1 MASKAMIHCWRALLP
16 GRQGGAWRRVLAG
29 AALLLIAGLAQAQQ
43 RAFQYL
49 RHEQGLENLVVTATV
64 QDADGVLWIGTE
76 NGLYQFDGARMR
88 RYGVEQGL
96 ADLTVSDLHID
107 TTGLLWVG
115 SKRTLYHR
123 QGAGF
128 VPVDDEGRSIHLQP
142 GQSLTSTREG
152 LVANTREGLLI
163 LRREPAG
170 WRARALL
177 DAARHEGPRE
187 VRQVRQVHSV
197 LAGPDGEVWFG
208 CDTRLCRLDRSGL
221 RLYGPAGG
229 DATEPLTRLLRMP
242 TGQLWLRSAQQL
254 WQLDPGAEAPIRVDM
269 PRSDHLLV
277 TLAPA
282 LASDARGRILT
293 QHGGGLAR
301 WDGRRWEV
309 IDVRQGLQ
317 AGGGVSTLLEARDG
331 SVWLGTA
338 GSGLVQWLG
347 YWHAQ
352 SWGRTE
358 GLISEDAWAFLRT
371 RDGSLYLGTTAG
383 LAVQRGTGLMVPA
396 DPRQAEGVASSL
408 AEDARGRVWVGS
420 FDGQLS
426 VFDPASRQQ
435 RLVARLPRV
444 TRLLTD
450 RQGQLWVVTH
460 RGIFLL
466 PDPVRDTRLVRADE
480 ALVATGAPVPEAHDA
495 CMAADGRVWI
505 TTDDGLLRGQG
516 RRIERVGLRR
526 ADGQPMAAEE
536 LISLACSDVGLWL
549 GGNSG
554 LWRAAADASATELVL
569 QHADMPL
576 LRQRAVVALHVDRRG
591 WLWVATDYGVA
602 VSDMSRWRF
611 IRHDAGLP
619 WNDSN
624 QGALYEDADGAMWIG
639 TTRGAARLGDLDSL
653 FAVPAVR
660 VTAEAHGVRSAAGG
674 ATPRLTLPW
683 EKRSLALEL
692 ASTSYEQRGAL
703 RFEHRLRGQGQDED
717 WRSGTS
723 TELVYPSLQP
733 GLYRLEVRA
742 RNLDM
747 QAESPLQSL
756 DIEVLPPWW
765 RTGWF
770 YGGAASAVLLL
781 AWLAYRWRMR
791 RYLLRQQALERL
803 VAERTREIEASHAQM
818 RELALKDGLTG
829 VLNRRALNEAV
840 AAEIARAGRSRLPL
854 ALVMV
859 DADRFKRINDEHG
872 HPAGD
877 AVLVA
882 IAQRLQTAT
891 RPYDV
896 IGRYGGEEFLLLLP
910 ELDVN
915 SPEGRAR
922 IEAFHRAIC
931 SRPVA
936 LGEGT
941 ELAVTCSFGVAG
953 FMAGSVVQPEA
964 LIARADTALYRAKE
978 NGRNRIEYAPLGV
991 SEKPGVA

>member
-1 MASKAMIHCWRALLP
+1 MADKTMLQPWRL
-16 GRQGGAWRRVLAG
+16 GGAWRWVLAC
-29 AALLLIAGLAQAQQ
+29 AALLLGGLAQAQQ
-43 RAFQYL
+43 RAFHYL
-49 RHEQGLENLVVTATV
+49 RHEQGLENLVVTALA
-64 QDADGVLWIGTE
+64 QDADGLLWIGTE

-96 ADLTVSDLHID
+96 VEQTISDLHVD

-115 SKRTLYHR
+115 SKRGLYHR
-123 QGAGF
+123 EGAGF
-128 VPVDDEGRSIHLQP
+128 VVVGHAGRPIHIQP
-142 GQSLTSTREG
+142 GQALASTREG
-152 LVANTREGLLI
+152 LVVNAREGLLL
-163 LRREPAG
+163 LRRDAAG
-170 WRARALL
+170 WRGRALF
-177 DAARHEGPRE
+177 DAVHRK
-187 VRQVRQVHSV
+187 RQPELEQIHSV
-197 LAGPDGEVWFG
+197 LAEPDGGVWFG
-208 CDTRLCRLDRSGL
+208 CGYRLCRLDRNGL
-221 RLYGPAGG
+221 RLYGPTGR
-229 DATEPLTRLLRMP
+229 DATEPLTRLLRLS
-242 TGQLWLRSAQQL
+242 GGRLWLRSATRL
-254 WQLDPGAEAPIRVDM
+254 WRLDAGAEAPTRVDM
-269 PRSDHLLV
+269 PGTDHSLV

-282 LASDARGRILT
+282 LATDARGRLLT

-301 WDGRRWEV
+301 WDGGHWEV
-309 IDVRQGLQ
+309 IDAGQGLQ
-317 AGGGVSTLLEARDG
+317 AGGGVSTALQARDG

-347 YWHAQ
+347 YRHAR
-352 SWGRTE
+352 SWGRAE
-358 GLISEDAWAFLRT
+358 GLASEDAWAFLRT
-371 RDGSLYLGTTAG
+371 RDGNLYLGTTAG
-383 LAVQRGTGLMVPA
+383 LSVQRGTGRMVPA
-396 DPRQAEGVASSL
+396 DPRQPEGVASSL

-435 RLVARLPRV
+435 RPVARLPRV

-466 PDPVRDTRLVRADE
+466 PDPARDTRLVRIDG
-480 ALVATGAPVPEAHDA
+480 ALLPAGTPAPEAHDA
-495 CMAADGRVWI
+495 CAAADGRVWI

-516 RRIERVGLRR
+516 RRLERVGLRR
-526 ADGQPMAAEE
+526 ADGQPVAAEE
-536 LISLACSDVGLWL
+536 MISIACSDAGLWL

-554 LWRAAADASATELVL
+554 LWRTAADASATELVVE
-569 QHADMPL
+569 HADVPP
-576 LRQRAVVALHVDRRG
+576 LRQRAVVALRLDRRG

-602 VSDMSRWRF
+602 VSDMQRWRF

-624 QGALYEDADGAMWIG
+624 QGALYEDADGAIWIG
-639 TTRGAARLGDLDSL
+639 TTRGAAQLSDLDAL
-653 FAVPAVR
+653 FDVPALGVSAEVR
-660 VTAEAHGVRSAAGG
+660 GVRSAAGG
-674 ATPRLTLPW
+674 ATPRLVLPW
-683 EKRSLALEL
+683 EKRSVAVEL
-692 ASTSYEQRGAL
+692 ASASYEQRGAL
-703 RFEHRLRGQGQDED
+703 RFEHRLQGQGQDEE
-717 WRSGTS
+717 WRSGIS

-733 GLYRLEVRA
+733 GRYRLEVRA

-747 QAESPLQSL
+747 QTESPLQSL

-770 YGGAASAVLLL
+770 YGAAMGAVLLL

-829 VLNRRALNEAV
+829 VLNRRALDDAV
-840 AAEIARAGRSRLPL
+840 AAEVARAGRSQLPL

-882 IAQRLQTAT
+882 IAQRLQAAT

-896 IGRYGGEEFLLLLP
+896 LGRYGGEEFLLLLP

-915 SPEGRAR
+915 STEGRAR
-922 IEAFHRAIC
+922 IEAFHRAVC

-936 LGEGT
+936 LGEGV

-953 FMAGSVVQPEA
+953 FMAGSAVRPEA
-964 LIARADTALYRAKE
+964 LIASADAALYRAKE
-978 NGRNRIEYAPLGV
+978 NGRNRIEYAGLGM
-991 SEKPGVA
+991 SE

>member
-1 MASKAMIHCWRALLP
+1 MTVKERLHRCRAP
-16 GRQGGAWRRVLAG
+16 VQRRRGDAWRWVPAC
-29 AALLLIAGLAQAQQ
+29 AALLLLLLLGGLAQAQQ
-43 RAFQYL
+43 RAFHYL
-49 RHEQGLENLVVTATV
+49 RHEQGLENLVVTALV

-76 NGLYQFDGARMR
+76 NGLYQFAGARMR
-88 RYGVEQGL
+88 RYGAEHGL
-96 ADLTVSDLHID
+96 ADQTISYLHID
-107 TTGLLWVG
+107 TNGLLWV
-115 SKRTLYHR
+115 SSQQTLYR
-123 QGAGF
+123 REGAGF
-128 VPVDDEGRSIHLQP
+128 VAVDHAGRPVQPQP
-142 GQSLTSTREG
+142 GQSLASTREG
-152 LVANTREGLLI
+152 LVVNTRDGLLM
-163 LRREPAG
+163 LRREAAG
-170 WRARALL
+170 WQGSVPFGKGR
-177 DAARHEGPRE
+177 RE
-187 VRQVRQVHSV
+187 FRTIYSV
-197 LAGPDGEVWFG
+197 LAGPDGVVWFG
-208 CDTRLCRLDRSGL
+208 CDNGLCRLDRTGL
-221 RLYGPAGG
+221 RLYGPAGR
-229 DATEPLTRLLRMP
+229 DATEPLTRLLRTP
-242 TGQLWLRSAQQL
+242 GGQLWLRSDRQL
-254 WQLDPGAEAPIRVDM
+254 WRLDEGAEAPTRVDM
-269 PRSDHLLV
+269 PDAKHFVV
-277 TLAPA
+277 TPAPA
-282 LASDARGRILT
+282 LANDARGHILT
-293 QHGGGLAR
+293 QVGGGLGR
-301 WDGRRWEV
+301 WDGRRWEL
-309 IDVRQGLQ
+309 IGADQGLQ
-317 AGGGVSTLLEARDG
+317 AGGGVSTALEARDG

-347 YWHAQ
+347 YRYAQ
-352 SWGRTE
+352 SWGRAE
-358 GLISEDAWAFLRT
+358 GLASEDAWAFLRT
-371 RDGSLYLGTTAG
+371 RDGSFYLGTMAG
-383 LAVQRGTGLMVPA
+383 LSVQRGPGRMVRAASGQP
-396 DPRQAEGVASSL
+396 EGVASSL

-435 RLVARLPRV
+435 TLVARVPRV
-444 TRLLTD
+444 TRLITD

-460 RGIFLL
+460 DGIFVL
-466 PDPVRDTRLVRADE
+466 PDPVRGGRLVRASE
-480 ALVATGAPVPEAHDA
+480 ALVSAGTPVARANDA
-495 CMAADGRVWI
+495 CMAADGQVWI

-516 RRIERVGLRR
+516 RQLERVGLRR
-526 ADGQPMAAEE
+526 VDGQPLATHE
-536 LISLACSDVGLWL
+536 LISIACSDAGLWL

-554 LWRAAADASATELVL
+554 LWRVAVDAGATELVV
-569 QHADMPL
+569 QHADVPL
-576 LRQRAVVALHVDRRG
+576 LRQRALVAMRMDRRG

-602 VSDMSRWRF
+602 VSDLKRWRF

-639 TTRGAARLGDLDSL
+639 TTRGAARLGDVDSL
-653 FAVPAVR
+653 FDVPALS
-660 VTAEAHGVRSAAGG
+660 VTAEARGVRSAAGG
-674 ATPRLTLPW
+674 GAARLTLPW
-683 EKRSLALEL
+683 EAHSLALEL

-703 RFEHRLRGQGQDED
+703 RFEHRLQGQDED
-717 WRSGTS
+717 WRSGSS

-733 GLYRLEVRA
+733 GLYRFEVRA

-770 YGGAASAVLLL
+770 HGTVAAAVLAL

-791 RYLLRQQALERL
+791 RYRLRQQVLERL

-829 VLNRRALNEAV
+829 VLNRRALNDAV

-859 DADRFKRINDEHG
+859 DADHFKRINDEHG

-882 IAQRLQTAT
+882 IAQRLQATT
-891 RPYDV
+891 RPYDA

-910 ELDVN
+910 ELDVR
-915 SPEGRAR
+915 STEGRAR

-936 LGEGT
+936 LAEGT

-953 FMAGSVVQPEA
+953 FMGGSVVGPEA
-964 LIARADTALYRAKE
+964 LITSADAALYRAKE

-991 SEKPGVA
+991 PQ